1 MTDIPADAFSKAKT
15 AGATKTSVT
24 APKFIT
30 WTALAFM
37 TTGSVAS
44 LRAAPKMAVFGL
56 AAVFLSVPPAIFFLV
71 PQALV
76 AAELASGWS
85 GGVSRWVSEGLSG
98 PMGLVAIWCQFAMTI
113 FYYPTLL
120 AYVASTL
127 AYVINPALAD
137 SGLYTGIII
146 VVLFW
151 TGVLVSARGMDAIA
165 KLASSDLVLGTLIPR
180 VILVVLGC
188 VSPSPWPNLPTQDLA
203 REHVCD
209 QSTLISYLLF
219 QFSRWRQ
226 TPVPRLVGR
235 CRRCRRSGPS
245 LLRPRPRLHVGTV
258 GLRT

>member
-44 LRAAPKMAVFGL
+44 LRAAPTMAVFGL
-56 AAVFLSVPPAIFFLV
+56 AAVFLYVAPAIFFLV

-85 GGVSRWVSEGLSG
+85 GVVYRWVNEGLSG

-165 KLASSDLVLGTLIPR
+165 KLASSGLVLGTLIPR

-188 VSPSPWPNLPTQDLA
+188 VYLCQGNPSAAPMNTSHILPPWTGIASLVLIVNNFLSYMGMEMNAVHVRIPFPLAQSPHS
-203 REHVCD
+203 
-209 QSTLISYLLF
+209 
-219 QFSRWRQ
+219 
-226 TPVPRLVGR
+226 
-235 CRRCRRSGPS
+235 RSGP
-245 LLRPRPRLHVGTV
+245 
-258 GLRT
+258 